1 MSEVIYIP
9 WSSAEEVNLLGWLSQ
24 HQHLSWDDKS
34 NEYSDTFG
42 HYRSPESLRGKQN
55 QLMKGI
61 RRQRLVP
68 KRTSSELRHVAVRRT
83 RRRRRRKFSDN
94 LDSPPTSLGAP
105 DPRERLQ
112 QQQDGSHGSSRS
124 EFPQLSEIPA
134 RGVQMPNWTT
144 NKSMVDPTEGTNLP
158 QSLDGTRSVSRRLW
172 NIFVRVKKA
181 W

>member
-61 RRQRLVP
+61 RRQRLVS
-68 KRTSSELRHVAVRRT
+68 KRTLSELRHVAVRRT

-124 EFPQLSEIPA
+124 EFPQL
-134 RGVQMPNWTT
+134 N
-144 NKSMVDPTEGTNLP
+144 PTEGTNLP
-158 QSLDGTRSVSRRLW
+158 QSPDGTRSVSRRLW
-172 NIFVRVKKA
+172 NIFVRVKKSMVTLGIEDIKRNQY
-181 W
+181 

>member
-34 NEYSDTFG
+34 NKYSNTFG

-61 RRQRLVP
+61 RRQRLVS
-68 KRTSSELRHVAVRRT
+68 KRTLSEPRHVAVRRT
-83 RRRRRRKFSDN
+83 RRRRRGKLSNN
-94 LDSPPTSLGAP
+94 LDSPPTRLETP
-105 DPRERLQ
+105 DPQERLQ
-112 QQQDGSHGSSRS
+112 QQQDRSHGSSRS

-144 NKSMVDPTEGTNLP
+144 NKFMVDPTGRTNLP
-158 QSLDGTRSVSRRLW
+158 QSSDVTLSVSRRLW
-172 NIFVRVKKA
+172 NIFNRVKKA

>member
-34 NEYSDTFG
+34 NEYSNTFG

-68 KRTSSELRHVAVRRT
+68 KRTLSEPPHVSVRRT
-83 RRRRRRKFSDN
+83 RRRRRRKLSDN
-94 LDSPPTSLGAP
+94 PESPPTRHGAP
-105 DPRERLQ
+105 DLGGRLQ
-112 QQQDGSHGSSRS
+112 QQQDRSQESSRS
-124 EFPQLSEIPA
+124 EFPQL
-134 RGVQMPNWTT
+134 G
-144 NKSMVDPTEGTNLP
+144 
-158 QSLDGTRSVSRRLW
+158 
-172 NIFVRVKKA
+172 
-181 W
+181 